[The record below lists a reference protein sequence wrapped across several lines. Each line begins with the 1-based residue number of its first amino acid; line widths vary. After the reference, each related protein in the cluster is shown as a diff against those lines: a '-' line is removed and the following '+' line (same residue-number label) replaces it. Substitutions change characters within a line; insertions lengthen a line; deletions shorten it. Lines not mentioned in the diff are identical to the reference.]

1 MKPRSRRKHKGRS
14 EGGGF
19 IAIPHAV
26 MDSPN
31 YCALSGSAVKL
42 LCDLRR
48 QFTGSNNGDLSA
60 AWGIMRRRG
69 WKSRDTLQR
78 ATAELVVRGMIEKT
92 RQGGL
97 HCCNLFALTWHAIDD
112 CGGKLEV
119 TATHVP
125 SRLWKRRCESAE
137 NQNASP
143 ESVSIKPGIRVD
155 DKRAA

>member
-14 EGGGF
+14 EGGSF
-19 IAIPHAV
+19 LALPFTV

-31 YCALSGSAVKL
+31 YFALSGSAVKL
-42 LCDLRR
+42 LIDLGR
-48 QFTGSNNGDLSA
+48 QYRGSNNGDLSA
-60 AWGIMRRRG
+60 AWAIMRRRG

-78 ATAELVVRGMIEKT
+78 ATAELLEHGMIEKT

-112 CGGKLEV
+112 CGGKLDVAE
-119 TATHVP
+119 THLA
-125 SRLWKRRCESAE
+125 SGLWKQSPRPHE

-143 ESVSIKPGIRVD
+143 ESVSIKPGIRVYG
-155 DKRAA
+155 REAA